1 MGEWRQTLAEATRLF
16 FLSIGISNAGGRKY
30 KPELAKISSGE
41 GWASENCEATIVD
54 YEGKWALRLA
64 AKPGEGAVWLLDH
77 ECPGG
82 KIDLKIAAINQR
94 AGLLLRPIDSDTSD
108 LIGFSFDL
116 GTESP
121 DGEFTLLLW
130 CESGTFDERQ
140 DARLPL
146 PSKLRGEWIPL
157 RIVVTGELVSVHAN
171 NGHVALLKVNRSAT
185 SSRRLRLGI
194 WRGADTEALL
204 ADWKLI
210 ETEEWNLK

>member
-1 MGEWRQTLAEATRLF
+1 MSGWRETLSEATRLF

-30 KPELAKISSGE
+30 KPNLAKISSGE
-41 GWASENCEATIVD
+41 GWTSENCKASIVD

-64 AKPGEGAVWLLDH
+64 AQPGEGTVWLLDH
-77 ECPGG
+77 EFPGG
-82 KIDLKIAAINQR
+82 KIDLKIAAIDQR
-94 AGLLLRPIDSDTSD
+94 AGLLLRPLDSETAD

-121 DGEFTLLLW
+121 GDELFLRL
-130 CESGTFDERQ
+130 CYESGTFDERQ
-140 DARLPL
+140 EARLSL

-157 RIVVTGELVSVHAN
+157 RIAVTRELVSVYVN
-171 NGHVALLKVNRSAT
+171 NGHVALLKIKRAAT

-194 WRGADTEALL
+194 RRGADSEALL
-204 ADWKLI
+204 TDWKLI